1 MIKKLII
8 ILVFLEVYFFA
19 GAQTKDTQLWT
30 GPIIKYNITKKFR
43 IEFEQQ
49 FRFNENISNY
59 DYTFSELG
67 IRYKVFKYLN
77 IKALY
82 RYTFV
87 PDNHSNDVFADS
99 DKSRL
104 SFDAATG
111 IDVFNTGL
119 RVGYRFRYMN
129 SRDNK
134 TTASSNYLRN
144 RFDLEYNLSKLVD
157 PYAAYESAYRLD
169 DKNEFRYNRY
179 TLGLNWKVSK
189 KLDIDSY
196 FHYQNE
202 INVKHPETNYILGL
216 AVVYTIN

>member
-1 MIKKLII
+1 MIKKLLI
-8 ILVFLEVYFFA
+8 ILLLLEVFLYA

-30 GPIIKYNITKKFR
+30 GSEIKYNISKQFR

-59 DYTFSELG
+59 DYTFSEFG

-87 PDNHSNDVFADS
+87 PNDNTSDIFADS
-99 DKSRL
+99 DRSRL
-104 SFDAATG
+104 SFDATTR
-111 IDVFNTGL
+111 IDVLNTGL

-129 SRDNK
+129 SRE
-134 TTASSNYLRN
+134 TSTSVSSNYLRN
-144 RFDLEYNLSKLVD
+144 RFDLDYNMSKLVD
-157 PYAAYESAYRLD
+157 PFAAYESAFRLD
-169 DKNEFRYNRY
+169 GKNEFRYNRY
-179 TLGLNWKVSK
+179 TFGLNWKVNAK
-189 KLDIDSY
+189 FDVDSY

-202 INVKHPETNYILGL
+202 INVKNPETNYVLGL
-216 AVVYTIN
+216 AVVYKIN